1 MDGRVST
8 SLVLGYDCNNNCIFC
23 LYGDRKGMRSSEELK
38 KTMDELRKYSNDIM
52 LTGGSAYR
60 EDYLEILRY
69 AKGLGFK
76 VHIDHNLRLFAN
88 KEFAK
93 KVLEILPDA
102 RFSCSLHSPT
112 PEIHDKITRVK
123 GSWKQTVRGI
133 KNIVE
138 SGNKNITP
146 VCVICKLN
154 YKLLPEMVS
163 FVSKL
168 GLSRLDFV
176 LVRKEG
182 NAEKIYEKI
191 VPSFREFKNYLF
203 RALSIAEKLNF
214 FVRVTGLPLCAI
226 PKIKFSFELY
236 GRMMEK
242 IIWDVDGI
250 KTDELKGRPLRRVK
264 FRRCKLCKY
273 YFICPGVIED
283 YVQVHGDKEF
293 YPIKGKKVKTSFEF
307 KKEWL
312 K

>member
-102 RFSCSLHSPT
+102 RFSCSLHSQA

-138 SGNKNITP
+138 SGNRNITP

-182 NAEKIYEKI
+182 NAEKIYSKLL
-191 VPSFREFKNYLF
+191 PSITQFKPFLHDALK
-203 RALSIAEKLNF
+203 RAEDN
-214 FVRVTGLPLCAI
+214 
-226 PKIKFSFELY
+226 
-236 GRMMEK
+236 
-242 IIWDVDGI
+242 GI
-250 KTDELKGRPLRRVK
+250 KVTTTGIPVCMLPDLKFYRELNMYAFSDVYWNINNKISEQRKDVKRRFVK
-264 FRRCKLCKY
+264 FLGCLKCKY
-273 YFICPGVIED
+273 YAECCGILKEYAKLYNSEKFTPLPGE
-283 YVQVHGDKEF
+283 
-293 YPIKGKKVKTSFEF
+293 KK
-307 KKEWL
+307 
-312 K
+312 